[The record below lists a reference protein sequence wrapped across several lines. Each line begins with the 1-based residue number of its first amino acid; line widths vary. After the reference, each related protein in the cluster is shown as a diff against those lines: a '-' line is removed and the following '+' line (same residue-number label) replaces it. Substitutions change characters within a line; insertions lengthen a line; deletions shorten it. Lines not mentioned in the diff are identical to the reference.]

1 MVRCK
6 YTEILEFFPNQNKT
20 HLQLFLEQ
28 EHLYNCACI
37 FLCYKMTFLALYLL
51 LLETFCLKLN
61 RAYGLALLFR
71 ENIGIMEEYWKEVK
85 WGCFALLF
93 GFHLCWPLTVGNTS
107 LVSWEICGQLLETV
121 SIARKPPE
129 SGRSW
134 VWTGIPEKR
143 WRWVTLKLTPNLL
156 SSPCTIMKD
165 TALIFYAHWA
175 HWVAVITNHWF
186 YWGNLKKIK
195 LFENLL

>member
-28 EHLYNCACI
+28 EHLYNCVCI
-37 FLCYKMTFLALYLL
+37 FLCYKITFLALYLL

-85 WGCFALLF
+85 WRCFVLLF
-93 GFHLCWPLTVGNTS
+93 GIHLCWPLTVGNTS

-156 SSPCTIMKD
+156 SSSCTIMKD

-175 HWVAVITNHWF
+175 HWVAGITNHWF
-186 YWGNLKKIK
+186 YWGHLKKK
-195 LFENLL
+195 N